1 MALIDRKRNEQRRL
15 KKSCKHNKQHSFK
28 NEQKFLCELR
38 VIRKEKRLT
47 QQELAYELSVTRQYI
62 SLLERGEAQA
72 AISIAMEI
80 ANKLNTCVYTLFG
93 FNRFEC
99 EQCHEGV
106 GGN

>member
-1 MALIDRKRNEQRRL
+1 MENRI
-15 KKSCKHNKQHSFK
+15 KQT
-28 NEQKFLCELR
+28 
-38 VIRKEKRLT
+38 RKEKGLT
-47 QQELAYELSVTRQYI
+47 QQELADELSVTRQYI

-72 AISIAMEI
+72 TISVAMEI

-93 FNRFEC
+93 FDRFEC